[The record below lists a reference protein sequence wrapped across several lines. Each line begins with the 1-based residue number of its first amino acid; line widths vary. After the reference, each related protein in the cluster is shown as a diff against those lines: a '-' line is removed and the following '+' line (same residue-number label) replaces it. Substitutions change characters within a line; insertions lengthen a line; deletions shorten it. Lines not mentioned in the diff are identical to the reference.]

1 MPTVTA
7 CGQTSVAVVESA
19 RRQERRSLLPPVV
32 CHERSQLAPHAGIC
46 RQPRPHLLGD
56 FVHAGHIAAGIDEI
70 GNQGCVQH
78 MPILLPFNLGDRMP
92 AQLSSA
98 SVQSRRPSQRLNVGR
113 RTTALAVA
121 INVERLDRVVHAEI
135 FMQEFFRRHV
145 LMSKLHHA
153 VPHGHG
159 FLAVGHVGLEKR
171 CLPSL
176 EIGNVVD
183 APRQDLDVGND
194 TDFFLGTC
202 RFLAKNCLRAKPP
215 QTGN

>member
-1 MPTVTA
+1 
-7 CGQTSVAVVESA
+7 
-19 RRQERRSLLPPVV
+19 
-32 CHERSQLAPHAGIC
+32 
-46 RQPRPHLLGD
+46 
-56 FVHAGHIAAGIDEI
+56 
-70 GNQGCVQH
+70 
-78 MPILLPFNLGDRMP
+78 MP

-98 SVQSRRPSQRLNVGR
+98 SVQSRRSSQRLDVGR

-121 INVERLDRVVHAEI
+121 IHVERLDRVVHAEI

-145 LMSKLHHA
+145 LMSESHHA

-176 EIGNVVD
+176 EVGNVVD

-194 TDFFLGTC
+194 TDFLSGTC
-202 RFLAKNCLRAKPP
+202 RFLAKSRWRAKPR
-215 QTGN
+215 QAGNGKQQRYGFVGHYGCILILVCIQSEHSASSAKSLFLFQQVLHQIGKVSLGNSSRERGRHQREIGCLS